1 MDGSGASILFTHAGG
16 KKENVH
22 WVAAGKFDEH
32 IEDGKVITDPNVPI
46 LIVDISPNDDG
57 ANFLHRR
64 GNFQV
69 IDHHKSAERFSN
81 EPNFYISVG
90 NLACGTEMFR
100 MWLARF
106 HDQKFE
112 RACYRRFASLIDDH
126 DRWVRKQ
133 PMSIEM
139 PRLFAFIGQKKFVE
153 WFNDVEY
160 RFEHEKPSYW
170 LPHEKVLLD
179 VLTESQQ
186 MRHEYLIKNKFTK
199 LRRQGL
205 AGDTVTIGYIVSAEV
220 NCSELLH
227 EYLNANPD
235 VDIACQINLDI
246 DKVSLRSN
254 DRVDLSK
261 FAKLYNGGG
270 HKDAAGHGL
279 PEGLIKKI
287 IEELHA

>member
-1 MDGSGASILFTHAGG
+1 MDGSGASILFMHAGG

-32 IEDGKVITDPNVPI
+32 VEDGKVIADPNIPI
-46 LIVDISPNDDG
+46 LIVDISPNDEG
-57 ANFLHRR
+57 ANFLHKR

-69 IDHHKSAERFSN
+69 IDHHKSAERFAA
-81 EPNFYISVG
+81 EPNFLISVG
-90 NLACGTEMFR
+90 NFACGTEMFR
-100 MWLARF
+100 QWLARQ
-106 HDQKFE
+106 DQKFD
-112 RACYRRFASLIDDH
+112 RAPFKRFASLIDDH

-139 PRLFAFIGQKKFVE
+139 PRLFAFIGQKKFVQS
-153 WFNDVEY
+153 FYDVEY
-160 RFEHEKPSYW
+160 RFKEEKESYWFEHEKF
-170 LPHEKVLLD
+170 LLD
-179 VLTESQQ
+179 ELTEGQA
-186 MRHEYLIKNKFTK
+186 MRHEYLIKNKFVK

-205 AGDTVTIGYIVSAEV
+205 AGDTITIGYIVSAEV

-227 EYLNANPD
+227 SYLNANPD

-254 DRVDLSK
+254 GKVDLSK

-270 HKDAAGHGL
+270 HSDAAGHGL
-279 PEGLIKKI
+279 PDGLIKGI
-287 IEELHA
+287 IEGMHA